1 MIYIY
6 EKDFIMHSLAQ
17 LQKQQVGLR
26 LPVYLVEQIDEFTQ
40 KYELNRT
47 DIIIESIKSYLANQE
62 IQEFYDGFDAGCK
75 ELKNIL
81 DDPKEANKLETLDEF
96 LDEL

>member
-1 MIYIY
+1 
-6 EKDFIMHSLAQ
+6 MHSLAQ

-26 LPVYLVEQIDEFTQ
+26 LPRYLVEQIDEFTQ

-47 DIIIESIKSYLANQE
+47 DIIIESIKSYLAKQE
-62 IQEFYDGFDAGCK
+62 AQEFYDNFDKGCK
-75 ELKNIL
+75 QLREIL
-81 DDPKEANKLETLDEF
+81 DDSKKSDELQTLDEF

>member
-1 MIYIY
+1 
-6 EKDFIMHSLAQ
+6 MHSLAQ

-26 LPVYLVEQIDEFTQ
+26 LPKYLLEEIDALTAQ
-40 KYELNRT
+40 YELNRT
-47 DIIIESIKSYLANQE
+47 DIIIESIKSYIERQKVQE
-62 IQEFYDGFDAGCK
+62 VYDSFDSASK

-81 DDPKEANKLETLDEF
+81 DNPKEMKNLQTLDEL

>member
-1 MIYIY
+1 
-6 EKDFIMHSLAQ
+6 MHSLAQ

-47 DIIIESIKSYLANQE
+47 DIIIESIKSYLENQE
-62 IQEFYDGFDAGCK
+62 IQEFYNDFDVGCRQ
-75 ELKNIL
+75 LKNIL
-81 DDPKEANKLETLDEF
+81 DDPKKADKLETLDDF